1 MQMTE
6 SDKASNRRI
15 YSPQP
20 LRSRL
25 ALTLTEQQRLWDACP
40 VQDVRERLV
49 LALLLEMGLRP
60 REVFSLT
67 YQALQP
73 GALSALGKDGRV
85 RTMSIGEATQ
95 QALDRY
101 LAAYPPS
108 QQGDGLLVQVDEA
121 GLAEMVRALGRRVGL
136 GRPLSVHD
144 LRYAAIL
151 RRRAA
156 HGKGDDK

>member
-1 MQMTE
+1 MQMTD
-6 SDKASNRRI
+6 SDNASNRRI

-49 LALLLEMGLRP
+49 LALLLEIGLRP
-60 REVFSLT
+60 REVFALT

-108 QQGDGLLVQVDEA
+108 QQGDGPLVQVDEA
-121 GLAEMVRALGRRVGL
+121 GLAEMVQALGRRVGL
-136 GRPLSVHD
+136 GRPLRVHD

-151 RRRAA
+151 RTRAA
-156 HGKGDDK
+156 HRKGDDK

>member
-1 MQMTE
+1 MTD
-6 SDKASNRRI
+6 SDNASNRRI

-60 REVFSLT
+60 CEVFALT

-85 RTMSIGEATQ
+85 RTMSIGEATR

-151 RRRAA
+151 RIRAA

>member
-1 MQMTE
+1 MTE

-15 YSPQP
+15 YSLQP

-25 ALTLTEQQRLWDACP
+25 ALTLTEQQRLWHACR

-49 LALLLEMGLRP
+49 LALLLEMGFRP
-60 REVFSLT
+60 REVFALT

-108 QQGDGLLVQVDEA
+108 QQGDGPLVQVDEA

-151 RRRAA
+151 RTRAA
-156 HGKGDDK
+156 HRKGDDK